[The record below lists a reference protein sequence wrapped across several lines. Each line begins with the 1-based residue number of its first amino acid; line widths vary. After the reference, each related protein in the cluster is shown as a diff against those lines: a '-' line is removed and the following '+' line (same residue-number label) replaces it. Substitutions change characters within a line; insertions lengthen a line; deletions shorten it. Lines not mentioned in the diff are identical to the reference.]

1 MKKPILVVMAA
12 GMGSRYGGLKQIDP
26 VGKHGEAILDYSLFD
41 ARRAG
46 FETVVFIIKHEI
58 ETAFKE
64 TVGARVAKSE
74 MEIRYS
80 YQQIENLPAG
90 YNCPEGRVK
99 PWGTSHA
106 ILSASDAI
114 DAPFAVIN
122 ADDYYGP
129 EAFATIY
136 NFLIATPTE
145 GFPYKYAMV
154 GFLLKNTVSENGYV
168 SRGVCVPSEHHHL
181 RSVTEHTHIETT
193 DRGLV
198 STFGGEEFILPED
211 TIVSMNLWG
220 FTRSFVDE
228 TIERFPLFLDNAL
241 AQNPMKAEYYLPSVV
256 SELLAEKKATVKV
269 LTSHDKWYGV
279 TYQEDKATVMQ
290 AIAEKTEAGLY
301 PCPLWDAK

>member
-26 VGKHGEAILDYSLFD
+26 VGNHGEAILDYSLFD

-58 ETAFKE
+58 EADFKE
-64 TVGARVAKSE
+64 TVGARVAKSG
-74 MEIRYS
+74 MEIHYTF
-80 YQQIENLPAG
+80 QQVENLPEG
-90 YNCPEGRVK
+90 YACPEGRVK

-129 EAFATIY
+129 EAFATIFD
-136 NFLIATPTE
+136 FLTITPKE
-145 GFPYKYAMV
+145 GTPYKYGMV

-168 SRGVCVPSEHHHL
+168 SRGVCVPSAHNHL
-181 RSVTEHTHIETT
+181 RSVTEHTHIEATEN
-193 DRGLV
+193 GLI
-198 STFGGEEFILPED
+198 STFGGEELTLPGD

-228 TIERFPLFLDNAL
+228 TIARFPLFLDNAL
-241 AQNPMKAEYYLPSVV
+241 ASNPMKAEYYLPTVV
-256 SELLAEKKATVKV
+256 SELLTEQKATVKV

-290 AIAEKTEAGLY
+290 AIAEKTSSGLY
-301 PCPLWDAK
+301 PSPLWEG

>member
-26 VGKHGEAILDYSLFD
+26 VGKCGEAILDYSLFD

-46 FETVVFIIKHEI
+46 FETVVFIIKREI
-58 ETAFKE
+58 EADFKE
-64 TVGARVAKSE
+64 TVGARVAKSG

-80 YQQIENLPAG
+80 YQQVTDL
-90 YNCPEGRVK
+90 PEGYTCPADRVK

-106 ILSASDAI
+106 ILAARAEI

-129 EAFATIY
+129 EAFATIF
-136 NFLIATPTE
+136 NFLTVTPTE
-145 GFPYKYAMV
+145 GTPYKYAMV

-168 SRGVCVPSEHHHL
+168 SRGVCVPSAHHHL
-181 RSVTEHTHIETT
+181 RSVTEHTHIETRE
-193 DRGLV
+193 DGLI
-198 STFGGEEFILPED
+198 SEFNGEEIALPGD

-228 TIERFPLFLDNAL
+228 TLARFPLFLDKAMVE
-241 AQNPMKAEYYLPSVV
+241 NPLKAEYYLPSVV
-256 SELLAEKKATVKV
+256 TELLNEKKATVKV

-290 AIAEKTEAGLY
+290 AIADKTAEGMY
-301 PCPLWDAK
+301 PAPLWG